1 VAPLNDH
8 ATLRATRAGT
18 LAALA
23 AAMRNRPLEYLLGT
37 AVVVVAG
44 AAYLAH
50 AADPDRAPSPVGDPS
65 SPAPAGDDKRPPRIT
80 RPVVTLPAL
89 VRSTDK
95 PDEEALPDPAE
106 AAARLETALVRHYE
120 TDRIDPAWSATMER
134 AIADTFALPALAG
147 SRLDRV
153 ACRGVICRL
162 EIEHT
167 SGAAQGRF
175 LAAAG
180 PTPAFRGA
188 GAARPLVDPA
198 DPDRHRTLLYLMR
211 EGEPLPTIH

>member
-1 VAPLNDH
+1 
-8 ATLRATRAGT
+8 
-18 LAALA
+18 
-23 AAMRNRPLEYLLGT
+23 MRNRPLQYLLGT

-50 AADPDRAPSPVGDPS
+50 AADPDRAPSPVADHS
-65 SPAPAGDDKRPPRIT
+65 TAPVPNAGDDKHPPRIT
-80 RPVVTLPAL
+80 RPLTKLPVLA
-89 VRSTDK
+89 RPTDK
-95 PDEEALPDPAE
+95 PDEEPPDPAE

-120 TDRIDPAWSATMER
+120 ADRIDPAWSATMER

-147 SRLDRV
+147 SRLDRI

-162 EIEHT
+162 EIDHT
-167 SGAAQGRF
+167 NSAAQGRF
-175 LAAAG
+175 FAAAG